1 MHIPAH
7 STQEDHYCDIYVQFI
22 EEIQNNELLLH
33 KLKLPMLRLRLRL
46 MIGQSL
52 LRTKL
57 QGRRGII
64 FDRDH

>member
-1 MHIPAH
+1 MHISAH
-7 STQEDHYCDIYVQFI
+7 NTQEDHYCDIYAQFI

-33 KLKLPMLRLRLRL
+33 KLKSPMLRLRLRL

-52 LRTKL
+52 SKIKL